1 MAYRTILVYFTSSS
15 RSKALLESAL
25 AVARRFNA
33 HLIGL
38 YVMPAVE
45 VYVAA
50 EVPVTSGI
58 IDLQRQHYSEEAK
71 TIEAQFAEATS
82 GETLSTEWRLVDG
95 TGSTVPAT
103 VMEHARCADL
113 VILSQDE
120 GLEEYGARH
129 KVAEEVMFASG
140 RPVLFVPSAG
150 SYPQI
155 GTHVTVAWNDS
166 REAARACF
174 DAMPFLQSAE
184 HVGILCVNAKDTSME
199 EAQLPGSELAAALAR
214 HDVRCEI
221 SQTTTEEISVGDEIL
236 SRIADRGSDLL
247 VIGGFGHSRVRELI
261 FGGVTRQVLAQM
273 TVPVLMTH

>member
-15 RSKALLESAL
+15 RSRALVESAI
-25 AVARRFNA
+25 AVARRFDA

-50 EVPVTSGI
+50 EVPVTADI

-71 TIEAQFAEATS
+71 IIEAEFSNAAS
-82 GETLSTEWRLVDG
+82 GETLSTEWRHVDG

-103 VMEHARCADL
+103 VMDHARCVDL

-129 KVAEEVMFASG
+129 KVAEEIMFASG

-150 SYPQI
+150 SHQVI
-155 GTHVTVAWNDS
+155 GNHVTVAWNDS

-174 DAMPFLQSAE
+174 DALPFLQSAKD
-184 HVGILCVNAKDTSME
+184 VGILCVNAEDTTMVG
-199 EAQLPGSELAAALAR
+199 AQLPGSELAAALAR
-214 HDVRCEI
+214 HEVRCEI
-221 SQTTTEEISVGDEIL
+221 SQTTADEISVGDEIL
-236 SRIADRGSDLL
+236 SRISDRGSDLL

-261 FGGVTRQVLAQM
+261 FGGVTRQILAQM